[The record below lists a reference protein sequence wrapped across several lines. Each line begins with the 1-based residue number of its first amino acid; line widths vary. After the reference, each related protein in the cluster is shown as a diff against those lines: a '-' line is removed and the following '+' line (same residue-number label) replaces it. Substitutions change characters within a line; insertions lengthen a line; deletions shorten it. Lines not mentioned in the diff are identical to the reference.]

1 MRSNICFIPFSC
13 PSWLLSAKEMCTK
26 KGAFLDEPT
35 WCKANTRPC
44 HKDRSGGARSHHGH
58 DPAGDGEAACD
69 NTTAAAEHASC
80 KLSKRRL
87 VSFRSCYQFRIY
99 NQYSTFSGS
108 EFSIRIA
115 NLGSESWTKICS
127 YYSKGLFKKIMTED
141 SEDSKEKGN
150 NIYRNKHPVNIRGFE
165 TLRWKPR
172 TGGKRIAEG
181 EICLKES

>member
-1 MRSNICFIPFSC
+1 MYYGNIYYEVKYMFYTLFMPQLTSECERN
-13 PSWLLSAKEMCTK
+13 LMCTK

-150 NIYRNKHPVNIRGFE
+150 NIYRKKTSG
-165 TLRWKPR
+165 
-172 TGGKRIAEG
+172 
-181 EICLKES
+181 

>member
-13 PSWLLSAKEMCTK
+13 PTWLLSAKEMCTK

-69 NTTAAAEHASC
+69 DTTAAAEHASC

-108 EFSIRIA
+108 EFSIRIP

-127 YYSKGLFKKIMTED
+127 YLKKLWLRTLRTAKKKATIYIEKNIRLI
-141 SEDSKEKGN
+141 SEDSKPWGENQEPGAKGLQEKS
-150 NIYRNKHPVNIRGFE
+150 V
-165 TLRWKPR
+165 
-172 TGGKRIAEG
+172 
-181 EICLKES
+181 